1 MIGKTELW
9 RSGVT
14 IAIPVYNEEQ
24 FVEAA
29 IRSAVSQCET
39 LLISDNDSTDSSAD
53 ICKKLSSEFDN
64 IIFVSHAQNLG
75 AVKNFEFLLQSAKT
89 PFFMWLGA
97 HDLIPNDYVRKLR
110 ERLDADTSSVL
121 AYGAAH
127 HIDRSGN
134 MVTDYEYTQATTF
147 SADEASTRLMAAIQ
161 YLDDCSIVHG
171 LFRTHALKNSWLQL
185 HCLGVDH
192 VLLSRTILHG
202 RFSYAPTTFLARRDV
217 HLQDSASAQLARI
230 TGQLNDTR
238 TSYLE
243 MQQHQYGLAV
253 NASQTLGWAGMLYR
267 LRARYW
273 LVHRFG
279 PFGQSRVSAL
289 LDKLLYAFSVIWRKF
304 GRLLKSFKPKK
315 HNAN

>member
-1 MIGKTELW
+1 MINKTDLW
-9 RSGVT
+9 RDGVT
-14 IAIPVYNEEQ
+14 IGIPVYNEEQ

-39 LLISDNDSTDSSAD
+39 LLISDNGSTDSSAD

-75 AVKNFEFLLQSAKT
+75 ASKNFEFLLQSANT

-97 HDLIPNDYVRKLR
+97 HDLIPNDYVRRLR
-110 ERLDADTSSVL
+110 EGLDADTLSVL
-121 AYGAAH
+121 AYGAAR
-127 HIDRSGN
+127 HIDRNGN
-134 MVTDYEYTQATTF
+134 MVADYEYTQATAF

-161 YLDDCSIVHG
+161 YLDDCSIIHG
-171 LFRTHALKNSWLQL
+171 LFRTSALKNSWLQL

-202 RFSYAPTTFLARRDV
+202 KFSYSPTTFLVRRDV
-217 HLQDSASAQLARI
+217 HLEDSAAAQLARI
-230 TGQLNDTR
+230 TGQLKDTR

-243 MQQHQYGLAV
+243 MQRHQYGLAV
-253 NASQTLGWAGMLYR
+253 NASQTLGWAGVLYR
-267 LRARYW
+267 LRARFW

-279 PFGQSRVSAL
+279 PFGQSRFSSL
-289 LDKLLYAFSVIWRKF
+289 LDKFLYSFSVTWRKF
-304 GRLLKSFKPKK
+304 GRLLKRLKP
-315 HNAN
+315 NIRNEN